1 MDQEIHLVY
10 AHPGKDSYL
19 DLWGSGTV
27 VNDREKI
34 KALWNPIVKAWFPG
48 GVDDPDLCLLKVQ
61 PETAYYWD
69 SETAK
74 MVEFIKIIA
83 SAVTGKRLAE
93 GAEGNLNLK

>member
-19 DLWGSGTV
+19 DLWGSGSV

-48 GVDDPDLCLLKVQ
+48 RC
-61 PETAYYWD
+61 
-69 SETAK
+69 
-74 MVEFIKIIA
+74 
-83 SAVTGKRLAE
+83 
-93 GAEGNLNLK
+93 